1 MNNILSVHNELKSSE
16 LGAGLKTYFNA
27 NIRRGILPKSGVSGV
42 NAFLNHFNNHF
53 EEKVISKVKQEK
65 TKNVKRERKQNLLN
79 ILIREK
85 VALSNLLNFM
95 LVTIDLKNDIVRKLE
110 TGVNSKLETFVV
122 DASGIRVTKPEG
134 FVAIDKLT
142 GGAVKFVDRLEF
154 SQLNFNV
161 DKNWSKVSS

>member
-1 MNNILSVHNELKSSE
+1 
-16 LGAGLKTYFNA
+16 
-27 NIRRGILPKSGVSGV
+27 
-42 NAFLNHFNNHF
+42 
-53 EEKVISKVKQEK
+53 
-65 TKNVKRERKQNLLN
+65 
-79 ILIREK
+79 
-85 VALSNLLNFM
+85 M

-122 DASGIRVTKPEG
+122 DAGGIRVTKPEG
-134 FVAIDKLT
+134 FVAIDRLT